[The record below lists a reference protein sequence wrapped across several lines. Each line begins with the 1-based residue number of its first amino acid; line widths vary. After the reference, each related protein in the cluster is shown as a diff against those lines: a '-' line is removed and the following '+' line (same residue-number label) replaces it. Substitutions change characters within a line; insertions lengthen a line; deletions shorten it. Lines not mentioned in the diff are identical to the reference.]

1 MLRRFR
7 AALVVVVA
15 SCLGGGLA
23 AADPGGVASVM
34 AAACEQRTLVLTA
47 FPAEADAVL
56 AHTMLDANPV
66 AVYDNQF
73 YYRGSIAGKKVVV
86 AMTGIGMVNATRV
99 TEAALNRFT
108 CASSNI
114 AIGGVVFSGVAGG
127 SGRTSIGDVAVPAR
141 WTIDNGATFAAVDPG
156 MLAAAQTL
164 AVNLSGVNNLGNP
177 MCLCR
182 HVPTVKLIDLK
193 RQPQLFVGGD
203 GYSHDSNN
211 GQAFPCVPNSGDVFG
226 CQPCSAP
233 GRSLLY
239 TGNFFQAIG
248 PWLARG
254 LLSNLN
260 IQTAEN
266 PAFDAVDQ
274 ETGAAL
280 AVAVAHGVPFLGMR
294 GMSDGPGDPLGLPGF
309 PFQFFFYKQIAAE
322 NAARVVEAFLGN
334 WTGA

>member
-1 MLRRFR
+1 M
-7 AALVVVVA
+7 AGAN
-15 SCLGGGLA
+15 
-23 AADPGGVASVM
+23 PGGM
-34 AAACEQRTLVLTA
+34 AEVTMAGCEQRTLVLTA

-56 AHTMLDANPV
+56 AHTMLEPNPV
-66 AVYDNQF
+66 GVYDRQY
-73 YYRGSIAGKKVVV
+73 YYRGSIAGKKVLV
-86 AMTGIGMVNATRV
+86 AMTGIGLVNATRV

-108 CASSNI
+108 CSSGM
-114 AIGGVVFSGVAGG
+114 AVGAVLFSGVAGG
-127 SGRTSIGDVAVPAR
+127 AGRTSIGDVAVPAQ
-141 WTIDNGATFAAVDPG
+141 WTVDNGTSYTPVDPG
-156 MLAAAQTL
+156 MLAVAQALT
-164 AVNLSGVNNLGNP
+164 VNLSSVNNLGNP

-193 RQPQLFVGGD
+193 RVPQLFVGGN

-211 GQAFPCVPNSGDVFG
+211 GQAFPCVPNTGDVFG
-226 CQPCSAP
+226 CQPCSPP

-239 TGNFFQAIG
+239 SGNFFQAIG
-248 PWLARG
+248 PFLAKG

-274 ETGAAL
+274 ETAAAL
-280 AVAVAHGVPFLGMR
+280 AVATKHSVPFLGIR

-322 NAARVVEAFLGN
+322 NAARVVEAFMTS
-334 WTGA
+334 WTGP